1 MGTAVTPREDDVR
14 HEQSARAAAHQ
25 GRTCVRII
33 PRRLHRCRAN
43 ADEVRCNPPLT
54 PRARCSLCCVLQ
66 MTYSAS
72 AADGVSS
79 TVAREPEAGVVL
91 LAVQQRPK
99 ERFPFNRKEWC
110 APSAPSLLESSSL
123 QLYLL
128 RLHRQP
134 HVFDGAEDV
143 WGWERGPFLSVIS
156 GDSFSVSRGDTSQ
169 RCDPRAPLQA
179 GAGSSPVWPPD
190 WNFTNFG
197 FIGEGNRI
205 IAPIYMRQ
213 LRVPTDSCS
222 VKLSFPKVAL
232 PFF

>member
-1 MGTAVTPREDDVR
+1 
-14 HEQSARAAAHQ
+14 
-25 GRTCVRII
+25 
-33 PRRLHRCRAN
+33 
-43 ADEVRCNPPLT
+43 
-54 PRARCSLCCVLQ
+54 

-72 AADGVSS
+72 AADSVPS

-123 QLYLL
+123 QLHLL

-143 WGWERGPFLSVIS
+143 WDWVRGPFLSVIS

-169 RCDPRAPLQA
+169 RCEPRAPLQA
-179 GAGSSPVWPPD
+179 GAGAALVRPPD

-232 PFF
+232 PFV

>member
-1 MGTAVTPREDDVR
+1 MSKAHALQRIKGGLVYALFLVAYTVAVLMRPGLQDD
-14 HEQSARAAAHQ
+14 
-25 GRTCVRII
+25 
-33 PRRLHRCRAN
+33 
-43 ADEVRCNPPLT
+43 VRCNPPLT

-72 AADGVSS
+72 AADGVPS

-123 QLYLL
+123 QLHLL

-143 WGWERGPFLSVIS
+143 WDWVRGPFLSVIS

-169 RCDPRAPLQA
+169 RCEPRAPLQA
-179 GAGSSPVWPPD
+179 GAGAALVRPPD